1 MHAFAAAIFLASP
14 LAIAQKA
21 PESAG
26 AIATAPGKG
35 VAMQATK
42 ASAVVESIDKA
53 NRSVT
58 LKLANG
64 ETRTVDAGPDVRNFD
79 QIKVG
84 DTLTIKYL
92 EAFAIELKKDGK
104 APLGKSEVKSME
116 RSEPGKKP
124 GGTATREITAVGE
137 VVGVDMAKKHISVKN
152 DKGQIID
159 LKISDPEQ
167 LKLAKKGD
175 QIQVTYTEAV
185 AIEMTPAAPT
195 APAKAPEKAP
205 APEKKK

>member
-1 MHAFAAAIFLASP
+1 MRHMHAFAAAIFLASP

-21 PESAG
+21 PEGAG

-35 VAMQATK
+35 VAMQAAK

-104 APLGKSEVKSME
+104 APLGRSEVKSME

-137 VVGVDMAKKHISVKN
+137 VVSVDMAKKHISVKN

-185 AIEMTPAAPT
+185 AIEMTPAAPK
-195 APAKAPEKAP
+195 APAKAP

>member
-1 MHAFAAAIFLASP
+1 
-14 LAIAQKA
+14 
-21 PESAG
+21 
-26 AIATAPGKG
+26 
-35 VAMQATK
+35 
-42 ASAVVESIDKA
+42 
-53 NRSVT
+53 
-58 LKLANG
+58 
-64 ETRTVDAGPDVRNFD
+64 VRNFD

-104 APLGKSEVKSME
+104 APLGRSEVKSME

-137 VVGVDMAKKHISVKN
+137 VVSVDTVKKHISVKN

-159 LKISDPEQ
+159 LKIQDPEQ

-185 AIEMTPAAPT
+185 AIEMTPAAPK

-205 APEKKK
+205 APEKKKSRPRRGPRKPFFSRPRVSRSRRPRRQALPFTVSGFPSTVAFTVKSRHGIALAS